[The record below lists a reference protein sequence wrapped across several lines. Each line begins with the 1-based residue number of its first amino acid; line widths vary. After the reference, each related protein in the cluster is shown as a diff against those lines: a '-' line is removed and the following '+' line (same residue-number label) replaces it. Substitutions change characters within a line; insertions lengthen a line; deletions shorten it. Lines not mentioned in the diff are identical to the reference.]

1 MFKIMIITSIV
12 LSVLFFIIAVIYV
25 ELIYAIIFTL
35 IFFSV
40 SGLFLG
46 FFGFLADLEIE
57 SQEFWDN
64 YYERK

>member
-1 MFKIMIITSIV
+1 MYKIMIITSIV
-12 LSVLFFIIAVIYV
+12 LSVLFFIIATIYV

-35 IFFSV
+35 IFFSS
-40 SGLFLG
+40 SGMFLG
-46 FFGFLADLEIE
+46 FFGFIADLESE

>member
-1 MFKIMIITSIV
+1 MLIISIF
-12 LSVLFFIIAVIYV
+12 LTLIFFIIATIYV

>member
-1 MFKIMIITSIV
+1 MYKIMIIASIV
-12 LSVLFFIIAVIYV
+12 LSVLFFIIAV
-25 ELIYAIIFTL
+25 IYAIIFTL

>member
-35 IFFSV
+35 IFFNVTS
-40 SGLFLG
+40 LFLG
-46 FFGFLADLEIE
+46 FFGFIADLESE

>member
-1 MFKIMIITSIV
+1 MLIISIV
-12 LSVLFFIIAVIYV
+12 LSVLFFIITVHYF

-35 IFFSV
+35 IFFNVTS
-40 SGLFLG
+40 LFLG
-46 FFGFLADLEIE
+46 FFGFIADLESE